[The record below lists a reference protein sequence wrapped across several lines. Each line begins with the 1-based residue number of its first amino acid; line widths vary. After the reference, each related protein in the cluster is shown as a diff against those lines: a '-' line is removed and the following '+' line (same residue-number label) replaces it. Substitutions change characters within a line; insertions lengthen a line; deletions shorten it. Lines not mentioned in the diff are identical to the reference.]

1 MPVRTGYEPVA
12 TWHNLRLSHVALLGC
27 LMAGTTYPA
36 LAQTAWTGASGS
48 DDWFDAGN
56 WDAAAVPDASTSIEV
71 DPGIV
76 VISGNAAEGD
86 NVTIRSGGTVT
97 VTGTGSTLTTTETR
111 TDGGAFNIENGG
123 LVTNSS
129 GIVGGIATVSG
140 TDGSGNAST
149 WINNDY
155 FAVGDIGPGTW

>member
-1 MPVRTGYEPVA
+1 M
-12 TWHNLRLSHVALLGC
+12 
-27 LMAGTTYPA
+27 
-36 LAQTAWTGASGS
+36 
-48 DDWFDAGN
+48 
-56 WDAAAVPDASTSIEV
+56 PDASTSVEV

-86 NVTIRSGGTVT
+86 IVAIRSGGMVT
-97 VTGTGSTLTTTETR
+97 VRGTGSTLTTTETH

-129 GIVGGIATVSG
+129 GIVDGIATVSG
-140 TDGSGNAST
+140 ADGSGNAST

-155 FAVGDIGPGTW
+155 FAVGDGGPGTW